1 MMKRV
6 LISLMLSIFTLSVAN
21 AASDITDVIKTLRKG
36 KVESAL
42 KTRSKIKITSS
53 PDQFLYQLSECLAY
67 NNKKNPQYNP
77 LKAYDFYKRISY
89 SDYVTNQRVMNCM
102 REAEFDLETVR
113 MEVEANLLDYA
124 RSKGTVDAYDKI
136 INTCESCS
144 YL

>member
-67 NNKKNPQYNP
+67 NNKKNPILFLTCQ
-77 LKAYDFYKRISY
+77 
-89 SDYVTNQRVMNCM
+89 DY
-102 REAEFDLETVR
+102 
-113 MEVEANLLDYA
+113 
-124 RSKGTVDAYDKI
+124 I
-136 INTCESCS
+136 IKLILRQKLPNICP
-144 YL
+144 